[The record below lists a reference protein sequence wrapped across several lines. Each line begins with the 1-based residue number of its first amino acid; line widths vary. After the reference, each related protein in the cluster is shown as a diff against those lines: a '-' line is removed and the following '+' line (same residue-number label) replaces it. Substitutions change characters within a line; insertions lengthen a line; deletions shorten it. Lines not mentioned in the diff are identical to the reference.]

1 MKKALTDC
9 AVSVESDVYV
19 AGRDEFGTEVTA
31 EIYFV
36 MLEDAKGYRWAHDAR
51 FAGCEVVEGEES
63 DNFVDVRAEARAA
76 ADKLLA
82 RIEAAGEV
90 DMAFWGSRDPAYGS
104 DAYLAEGGDYE
115 QVLRE
120 RVEA

>member
-9 AVSVESDVYV
+9 KVDVVSDLYV
-19 AGRDEFGTEVTA
+19 AGRDECGTEFTA
-31 EIYFV
+31 EVYYV

-51 FAGCEVVEGEES
+51 FAGCELVRDEGES
-63 DNFVDVRAEARAA
+63 YFVDVREEARAA

-90 DMAFWGSRDPAYGS
+90 DMAFWGSCDPAYGS

-115 QVLRE
+115 QCLRE
-120 RVEA
+120 RAAA

>member
-9 AVSVESDVYV
+9 AVSVASEVYV
-19 AGRDEFGTEVTA
+19 AGLDEFGTEFTA

-51 FAGCEVVEGEES
+51 FSGCEVVEGDEF
-63 DNFVDVRAEARAA
+63 NHFVDVRAEARAA
-76 ADKLLA
+76 VDKLLA
-82 RIEAAGEV
+82 RIEAAGEI
-90 DMAFWGSRDPAYGS
+90 DLAFWDSRDPAYGS

-120 RVEA
+120 RAEA

>member
-9 AVSVESDVYV
+9 KVDVVSDLYV
-19 AGRDEFGTEVTA
+19 AGRDECGTEVTA
-31 EIYFV
+31 EIYYV

-51 FAGCEVVEGEES
+51 FAGCEVVEGEDS
-63 DNFVDVRAEARAA
+63 THFVDIRAEARAA
-76 ADKLLA
+76 ADKFLA

-90 DMAFWGSRDPAYGS
+90 DLTFWDSRDPAYGS

-115 QVLRE
+115 QCLRE
-120 RVEA
+120 RAEA